1 MDGVQAEAYEVRAA
15 PWSGGNII
23 DVYFEIAIPN
33 LTVFLLSWWAHDTF
47 TNMLN
52 SRKTEFLR
60 IPVLPR
66 RASVCRIGLGSVPGE
81 GQGTGQAVHE
91 LRRACEE
98 VLRVEDMCAAA
109 SAPREY
115 KTLGM

>member
-1 MDGVQAEAYEVRAA
+1 MLSNAYLLAKFRFDTAENEPAK
-15 PWSGGNII
+15 
-23 DVYFEIAIPN
+23 N
-33 LTVFLLSWWAHDTF
+33 LQNFRKNVLL
-47 TNMLN
+47 
-52 SRKTEFLR
+52 
-60 IPVLPR
+60 R

-98 VLRVEDMCAAA
+98 VLRVEDMSAAA